1 METELEVHG
10 LLPPWP
16 QVAELE
22 KAGLG
27 VTVLS
32 IWAAEGDNLPDA
44 RQLAV
49 TALRWL
55 KAQGL
60 DVSAATSS
68 GEGGEQ
74 YVLRTPCSWVGLY
87 GA

>member
-1 METELEVHG
+1 VRHG
-10 LLPPWP
+10 LFYIST
-16 QVAELE
+16 QVEALQ
-22 KAGLG
+22 KAGVQ

-32 IWAAEGDNLPDA
+32 IWAAEGDNLLDA

-49 TALRWL
+49 TALRWA
-55 KAQGL
+55 KAQAL
-60 DVSAATSS
+60 DVSAATSA